1 MGEGGGRV
9 GGGCGR
15 VGRVRAGGK
24 RVGESGGKVGKNVR
38 EGEGG
43 VRVWEGLL
51 VYNEICD
58 CTVHLVYKIRASTG
72 IAHSIIWEGSQ
83 AELKPDLLDQL
94 PPEKS
99 TMECMVC

>member
-24 RVGESGGKVGKNVR
+24 RVGESGGKVVKNVR

-43 VRVWEGLL
+43 ERVEEGFL
-51 VYNEICD
+51 VYN
-58 CTVHLVYKIRASTG
+58 G
-72 IAHSIIWEGSQ
+72 IYMTALYI
-83 AELKPDLLDQL
+83 
-94 PPEKS
+94 
-99 TMECMVC
+99 